1 MPIVKG
7 FRRFQSNI
15 VCFRQ
20 VVSEISSVSVV
31 VPGSNGQQ
39 SGCGAAPF
47 TSKSKSKR
55 ISIADRRELLES
67 FVNKYR
73 GMNSG
78 KFPSPT
84 SAQKEVGG
92 GYYSIRKLLQEME
105 YNYKLSSLEKLS
117 VTKETKKQNKSEDTV
132 IASPSQQVS
141 NSQITMDQNLYEDA
155 WLECVGNLD
164 KNSKGLQ
171 PSTSKNI
178 TRDDD
183 THSIA
188 TQSQERR
195 RAECDEQLENDGK
208 DKSPLENAKFGFE
221 GVDSKVEQQHEH
233 EHEHVHDGNVIRNI
247 ARETS
252 ETKKKEE
259 LREKASSSSSSSSI
273 SIWGNLKSLAS
284 GFINI
289 WKKQ

>member
-55 ISIADRRELLES
+55 ISIADRKELLES

-73 GMNSG
+73 AMNSG

-105 YNYKLSSLEKLS
+105 YNFKLSSLEKLP

-155 WLECVGNLD
+155 WLESVGNLD
-164 KNSKGLQ
+164 KNSKGKEGLQ

-178 TRDDD
+178 TRDD
-183 THSIA
+183 TA
-188 TQSQERR
+188 TQTQERR
-195 RAECDEQLENDGK
+195 RAQRHEQFENE
-208 DKSPLENAKFGFE
+208 SPLENDKFGFE
-221 GVDSKVEQQHEH
+221 GIASKVELQHEH
-233 EHEHVHDGNVIRNI
+233 DGNGIGSM

-252 ETKKKEE
+252 ETQKDEE
-259 LREKASSSSSSSSI
+259 LREKALSSSSSSSSSS

>member
-39 SGCGAAPF
+39 SGCGAASF

-92 GYYSIRKLLQEME
+92 GYYSIRKMLQEME
-105 YNYKLSSLEKLS
+105 YNFKLSSLEKLP
-117 VTKETKKQNKSEDTV
+117 VTKENKKQNKSEDTV

-141 NSQITMDQNLYEDA
+141 NSQITMDHNLYEDA
-155 WLECVGNLD
+155 WLESVGNLD

-178 TRDDD
+178 TRDD
-183 THSIA
+183 A

-195 RAECDEQLENDGK
+195 RAECHEQLENDGK
-208 DKSPLENAKFGFE
+208 DESPLENDKFGFE
-221 GVDSKVEQQHEH
+221 GIDSKVEQQQE
-233 EHEHVHDGNVIRNI
+233 HDGNVIRNI
-247 ARETS
+247 TRETS
-252 ETKKKEE
+252 ETQKDEE
-259 LREKASSSSSSSSI
+259 LREKASSS